1 MRRISQI
8 SEFEEQVEYFVDV
21 ASDYHAD
28 FVVFPELFT
37 LELLSIEGE
46 KLAPAPAIEK
56 ISEYTDRFCAF
67 MGKLAVSYN
76 INIIGG
82 SHPTKVENGDIR
94 NISYVFLRDGAM
106 YTQDKLHPTPA
117 ERRWWNIKGG
127 YGAHAIPN
135 DCGTIGVRWEDRRV
149 GKEWASTGR
158 LRGWRC
164 EKHTKKQK

>member
-1 MRRISQI
+1 MRISDW
-8 SEFEEQVEYFVDV
+8 SSDV
-21 ASDYHAD
+21 CSSD
-28 FVVFPELFT
+28 L
-37 LELLSIEGE
+37 
-46 KLAPAPAIEK
+46 
-56 ISEYTDRFCAF
+56 FCAF

-127 YGAHAIPN
+127 YGDNAIPT
-135 DCGTIGVRWEDRRV
+135 DCGPIGVMLCYDSEFPEMARPPVNQRE
-149 GKEWASTGR
+149 
-158 LRGWRC
+158 
-164 EKHTKKQK
+164 